1 MTWQFDKLI
10 YGFDSIF
17 RFSIQEANTFLSK
30 YLPVIQKFAVVDI
43 DPSLSENTITAP
55 LVPKFYFSEVR
66 FGVQLDLALQYG
78 DIVLA
83 KIQLIAKMLI
93 KPTS

>member
-1 MTWQFDKLI
+1 M
-10 YGFDSIF
+10 
-17 RFSIQEANTFLSK
+17 
-30 YLPVIQKFAVVDI
+30 DI
-43 DPSLSENTITAP
+43 DPSLSENTSSAP

-83 KIQLIAKMLI
+83 KKFSYCRTADQANQLIRDIDCENRIEQFILAKSI
-93 KPTS
+93 CRKRG